1 MFKGF
6 VLWHTHCRGKGRAMN
21 KKLFWLI
28 TLLLL
33 AQATFAEAQQA
44 KKVPRIGVL
53 SAFPSGASPSTAAF
67 REGLHDLGYIE
78 GKNIVIEERYADG
91 KEDRLPALAAELV
104 HLKVDII
111 VVGGGNATL
120 AAKNATKTVPIVM
133 GAASDPV
140 GTGLVASLARPGGN
154 ITGLTLIN
162 QDLSGKRL
170 ELLKEAIPKLNH
182 VAVLTYY
189 DNPAATL
196 MLKET
201 ETAAQ
206 SLGLQLQ
213 ILEVRG
219 SNELENAFGVA
230 KKGRAEAMNVL
241 SSAFFGAERKKIV
254 ELASKRQ
261 LPAMYFDK
269 QFVESGGLMSYG
281 ANIADLFRR
290 AAIYVDKI
298 LKGANPAD
306 LPVEQPA
313 KFEFIVNLKTAKQI
327 GLTIPPNLLARADK
341 VIK

>member
-1 MFKGF
+1 MRKAGVVS
-6 VLWHTHCRGKGRAMN
+6 VL
-21 KKLFWLI
+21 LV
-28 TLLLL
+28 LLLV
-33 AQATFAEAQQA
+33 AVIGEAQEP
-44 KKVPRIGVL
+44 KKVPRIGVIL
-53 SAFPSGASPSTAAF
+53 PAFSSVSAPFLAAF
-67 REGLHDLGYIE
+67 REGLHDLGYTE

-111 VVGGGNATL
+111 MVGGGNATL

-133 GAASDPV
+133 GTASDPV

-154 ITGLTLIN
+154 ITGSTLIN
-162 QDLSGKRL
+162 PDLSGKRL
-170 ELLKEAIPKLNH
+170 ELLKETIPKLKH
-182 VAVLTYY
+182 VAVLIHHDTL
-189 DNPAATL
+189 AATV
-196 MLKET
+196 MIKET

-241 SSAFFGAERKKIV
+241 SSAFLQIERKKIV
-254 ELASKRQ
+254 ELASKEQ
-261 LPAMYFDK
+261 LPAMYVDR

-281 ANIADLFRR
+281 ANIADQFRR
-290 AAIYVDKI
+290 AATYVDKT
-298 LKGANPAD
+298 LKGAKPAD
-306 LPVEQPA
+306 LPIEQPT
-313 KFEFIVNLKTAKQI
+313 KFELIINLNAAKQI
-327 GLTIPPNLLARADK
+327 GVTIPPNVLVRADK

>member
-1 MFKGF
+1 MRKAGVVS
-6 VLWHTHCRGKGRAMN
+6 VL
-21 KKLFWLI
+21 LV
-28 TLLLL
+28 LLL
-33 AQATFAEAQQA
+33 AVAVIAEAQEP
-44 KKVPRIGVL
+44 KKVPRIGVIFPAFSSV
-53 SAFPSGASPSTAAF
+53 SAPFMAAF
-67 REGLHDLGYIE
+67 REGLHDLGYTE

-111 VVGGGNATL
+111 MVGGGNATL

-133 GAASDPV
+133 GTASDPV

-154 ITGLTLIN
+154 ITGSTLIN
-162 QDLSGKRL
+162 PDLSGKRL
-170 ELLKEAIPKLNH
+170 ELLKETIPKLKH
-182 VAVLTYY
+182 VAVLIHH

-241 SSAFFGAERKKIV
+241 SSAFLQIERKKIV
-254 ELASKRQ
+254 ELASKGQ
-261 LPAMYFDK
+261 LTAMYFDS

-281 ANIADLFRR
+281 ANIADQFRR
-290 AAIYVDKI
+290 AATYVDKI
-298 LKGANPAD
+298 LKGAKPAD
-306 LPVEQPA
+306 LPIEQPT
-313 KFEFIVNLKTAKQI
+313 KFELIINLKAAKQI
-327 GLTIPPNLLARADK
+327 GLTIPPNVLVRADK